1 MFISSLHEDIEVIA
15 FGDVS
20 CDQAFEIDTTRVAM
34 EVMVIIFQDLQP
46 YRAYNPFTKSTMES
60 QWSVASQLS
69 DIYRN
74 HNLGISS
81 NSDESHLL
89 HVTY

>member
-1 MFISSLHEDIEVIA
+1 M
-15 FGDVS
+15 S

-34 EVMVIIFQDLQP
+34 EVIVTIFQDLQP

-60 QWSVASQLS
+60 QWSVTNRLS

-74 HNLGISS
+74 HNLRISS

>member
-1 MFISSLHEDIEVIA
+1 MIA

-34 EVMVIIFQDLQP
+34 EVIITIYMTYNP
-46 YRAYNPFTKSTMES
+46 YRASNPFTKSTMES
-60 QWSVASQLS
+60 QWSVANRLS

-74 HNLGISS
+74 HNLRISS